1 MEDERIL
8 ALFFDRKEQAISET
22 EKKYGNYLSAI
33 AVRIVHDQSEV
44 GEILNDTYAAAWN
57 AIPPARPEKLSL
69 YLGKITRA
77 LSLNRIRDRKAE
89 KRGGGETVLCF
100 EELEDVLSGEND
112 PASKLEEKELSLI
125 LDDFLSSLP
134 EAERRV
140 FVCRYWYFDPVSEIA
155 SRFDYS
161 ESKVKMMLLRTREKL
176 KKRLEKENYP
186 I

>member
-8 ALFFDRKEQAISET
+8 ALFFERKEQAISET

-33 AVRIVHDQSEV
+33 AGRIVHDQNDI

-57 AIPPARPEKLSL
+57 AIPPAHPERFSL
-69 YLGKITRA
+69 YLGKIARRLA
-77 LSLNRIRDRKAE
+77 LNRVRDQKTE
-89 KRGGGETVLCF
+89 KRGGGETDLCF

-112 PASKLEEKELSLI
+112 PALALEEKELSRI

-140 FVCRYWYFDPVSEIA
+140 FVCRYWHFDSVEEISA
-155 SRFDYS
+155 RFGYG

>member
-1 MEDERIL
+1 MEDKNIL
-8 ALFFDRKEQAISET
+8 ALFFERKEQAISET

-33 AVRIVHDQSEV
+33 AGRIVHDPSDV

-57 AIPPARPEKLSL
+57 AIPPAKPDKLSL
-69 YLGKITRA
+69 FLGKIVRRLA
-77 LSLNRIRDRKAE
+77 LNRVRSKKTE
-89 KRGGGETVLCF
+89 KRGGGETLLCF

-112 PASKLEEKELSLI
+112 PALALEEKELTRI
-125 LDDFLSSLP
+125 LDAFLSSLP

-140 FVCRYWYFDPVSEIA
+140 FVCRYWHFDTVEEISE
-155 SRFDYS
+155 RFGFS
-161 ESKVKMMLLRTREKL
+161 ESKVKMMLFRTREKL